1 MTTIIKILHIVSKR
15 LPHFFL
21 FLYCNS
27 INSFFFFLYLMRQNT
42 NGIIMRTI
50 LPKICII
57 EEILS
62 LFKSDDRGRKKVQYQ
77 HIAINKFPSPGLF
90 FSWWN
95 RSPVYQILSIKYQNR
110 KAKKDAQLR
119 VFLTLMA
126 DRKSTPITKEWVDAL
141 NTIDVVFQEN
151 KKVRH
156 AWREYLDSLNEKS
169 PHFDSSNSFRLDLL
183 SEMAVS
189 LGYKNLKQTEI
200 DRFYSPKYFGSQM
213 SRQEILFQENLRILT
228 RSKSCAE
235 SFTDEEYEQ
244 HYKELMEQQGE

>member
-1 MTTIIKILHIVSKR
+1 MNYADFSEDERKFYLQEAGFDSREEKLFR
-15 LPHFFL
+15 LRAYGEKTL
-21 FLYCNS
+21 WEAS
-27 INSFFFFLYLMRQNT
+27 ELM
-42 NGIIMRTI
+42 GYSPRTI
-50 LPKICII
+50 
-57 EEILS
+57 
-62 LFKSDDRGRKKVQYQ
+62 DR
-77 HIAINKFPSPGLF
+77 I
-90 FSWWN
+90 
-95 RSPVYQILSIKYQNR
+95 NR